1 MIANT
6 TAQQLLRKHLRTV
19 TPYASAR
26 RSMSGGRIWLN
37 ANESPYSRDYQ
48 VDTDNLNRYP
58 NFQSTALNRAY
69 AQYAGVDAG
78 QLLSHRGSDES
89 IDLLI
94 RSFCEPGQDRILIC
108 PPTYGMYKISA
119 SLNNTPVTAVPL
131 LQADTAQ
138 RRWQLD
144 IDAIKA
150 NSDQVKVVFLC
161 HPANPLGNLLDPR
174 DIETVL
180 THFAGKALVVVDE
193 AYIEYAL
200 QQAPTA
206 SFATRI
212 DEFDNLVVMRTL
224 SKAFGLAGIRVG
236 FTLANRAII
245 QALVP
250 VLAPYPL
257 PDVSIQI
264 ATQALNAENL
274 IEMRQNVIET
284 VSERESLTAAL
295 YPLSYVRRV
304 EPSSTNFVLIQ
315 VDDADAI
322 MNHCVAAGILLRN
335 QSAQVG
341 LDNCVRITVGAPP
354 ENAQL
359 VDVLQAFTPPASQP
373 TFE

>member
-1 MIANT
+1 MSPNNM
-6 TAQQLLRKHLRTV
+6 AQQLLRKHLRTV

-37 ANESPYSRDYQ
+37 ANESPYSREYQ
-48 VDTDNLNRYP
+48 ITTDNLNRYP
-58 NFQSTALNRAY
+58 NFQSSDLNRAY
-69 AQYAGVDAG
+69 ANYAGVDAG

-89 IDLLI
+89 IELLI
-94 RSFCEPGQDRILIC
+94 RSFCEPGQDSIMIC
-108 PPTYGMYKISA
+108 PPTYGMYAISA

-131 LQADTAQ
+131 LQDHDEQ

-150 NSDQVKVVFLC
+150 NSNHVKVVFLC

-180 THFAGKALVVVDE
+180 AHFAGNALVVVDE

-200 QQAPTA
+200 QQDPSV
-206 SFATRI
+206 SFAARI
-212 DEFDNLVVMRTL
+212 DEFENLVVMRTL

-236 FTLANRAII
+236 FTLANRDII
-245 QALVP
+245 HALVP

-257 PDVSIQI
+257 PDVSIQV

-274 IEMRQNVIET
+274 IEMRQNVFEAVT
-284 VSERESLTAAL
+284 EREMLATAL
-295 YPLSYVRRV
+295 RQLEYVQRV
-304 EPSSTNFVLIQ
+304 EASSTNFILIQ
-315 VDDADAI
+315 VTDADAL
-322 MNHCVAAGILLRN
+322 MGHCLAASILLRN

-341 LDNCVRITVGAPP
+341 LDNCIRITVGAPA
-354 ENAQL
+354 ENEQL
-359 VDVLQAFTPPASQP
+359 MDVLQAFTPLA
-373 TFE
+373 